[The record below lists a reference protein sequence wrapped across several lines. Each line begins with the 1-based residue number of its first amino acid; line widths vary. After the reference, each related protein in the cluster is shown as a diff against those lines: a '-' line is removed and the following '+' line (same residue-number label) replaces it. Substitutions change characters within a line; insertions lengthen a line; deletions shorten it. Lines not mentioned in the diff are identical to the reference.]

1 MILRDLALGQGLCG
15 KAGGMQTAENIVPA
29 PEGAQ
34 SEAADGLKVGHIVSV
49 TGSKIM
55 GSLVSVGPDPDASA
69 RLNEAVQIGA
79 LVKMPTA
86 RSVAFGIVSSLST
99 GNPSPSP
106 SFGEQWVVEIDLFGE
121 YVRQDGA
128 GADGFDLL
136 RGVSIYPGLGDPIMA
151 ATSAE
156 LKQIYKRPK
165 ASNVRVGSLHQ
176 DQSMPAYLV
185 TDDLLGKHFA
195 ILGTTGS
202 GKSCALATVLHAIL
216 AEHPFGHVVLLD
228 PHNEYSSAFQGL
240 TEVVTPE
247 NLQLPYWLLNFE
259 EMVEVMCSRDE
270 INRSAESFILK
281 DAILMAKRA
290 TAGSEDEGRHL
301 TVDTPAPYPLSA
313 LLQNIEA
320 AMGQLQKAE
329 QAKPYL
335 RLRSRIENLRADR
348 RYAFMFSGLSVKDT
362 LPEVLARIIRVPVDG
377 KPLTTFDLSGV
388 PSEIVDVVVSLLCRT
403 LFDFAVWSEREAAVP
418 VLLVCEEAHR
428 YIPEDENNGF
438 EPTRRMISRIAKEGR
453 KYGLSLGLVSQR
465 PSELSETIVSQC
477 STLFALRMGNQKDQD
492 FVRRA
497 LPESAE
503 GMLASLP
510 ALRNQQAVVVG
521 EGAVLPMR
529 IRFDD
534 LPEGKRPQSDTASFS
549 DTWQAER
556 GLDGFVANTIER
568 WRKQIR

>member
-1 MILRDLALGQGLCG
+1 
-15 KAGGMQTAENIVPA
+15 MQAVENLEQASAAPA
-29 PEGAQ
+29 R
-34 SEAADGLKVGHIVSV
+34 SAAVAMKVGHIVSV
-49 TGSKIM
+49 SGAKIT
-55 GSLVSVGPDPDASA
+55 GSLVSVGPDAESA
-69 RLNEAVQIGA
+69 AKLNEAVQIGA
-79 LVKMPTA
+79 LLKMPTP

-106 SFGEQWVVEIDLFGE
+106 SLGEQWVVEIDLFGE
-121 YVRQDGA
+121 YVLAEGQ
-128 GADGFDLL
+128 GADSGESFDLL
-136 RGVSIYPGLGDPIMA
+136 RGVSNYPGLGEPIFA
-151 ATSAE
+151 ATSEE
-156 LKQIYKRPK
+156 LQQIYKRPRG
-165 ASNVRVGSLHQ
+165 SNVRIGTLHQ
-176 DQSMPAYLV
+176 DENLPAYLV

-202 GKSCALATVLHAIL
+202 GKSCAVATVLHAIL
-216 AEHPFGHVVLLD
+216 SEHPFGHVVLLD
-228 PHNEYSSAFQGL
+228 PHNEYAKAFKGL
-240 TEVVTPE
+240 AEVVTPE
-247 NLQLPYWLLNFE
+247 TLQLPYWLLNFE
-259 EMVEVMCSRDE
+259 EMVEVMCSRDDA
-270 INRSAESFILK
+270 NRSSEAFILK
-281 DAILMAKRA
+281 DAILNAKRA
-290 TAGSEDEGRHL
+290 TAEDDEARRYL
-301 TVDTPAPYPLSA
+301 TVDTPSPYPLSA

-348 RYAFMFSGLSVKDT
+348 RYAFMFSGLSVRDT
-362 LPEVLARIIRVPVDG
+362 LPDVLARIIRVPVEG
-377 KPLTTFDLSGV
+377 KPLTTFDLAGV
-388 PSEIVDVVVSLLCRT
+388 PSEIVDVVISLLCRT
-403 LFDFAVWSEREAAVP
+403 LFDFAIWSERDASVP

-428 YIPEDENNGF
+428 YIPEDDSIGF
-438 EPTRRMISRIAKEGR
+438 EPTRRVISRIAKEGR

-465 PSELSETIVSQC
+465 PSELSETIISQC

-529 IRFDD
+529 IRFDN
-534 LPEGKRPQSDTASFS
+534 LPEDKRPHSDTASFS
-549 DTWQAER
+549 EHWKEER
-556 GLDGFVANTIER
+556 GLNGFIPETIER